1 MTRTKQVFIEYA
13 NSTSNFIDTEDV
25 EDLKF
30 DSFEEHVQQACQTQG
45 PHTSHNQYFCGPASV
60 MVCKKHLNKNFV
72 T

>member
-30 DSFEEHVQQACQTQG
+30 DSFEEHVQKACQTHSPQQIFLQ
-45 PHTSHNQYFCGPASV
+45 PSQYNGI
-60 MVCKKHLNKNFV
+60 
-72 T
+72 